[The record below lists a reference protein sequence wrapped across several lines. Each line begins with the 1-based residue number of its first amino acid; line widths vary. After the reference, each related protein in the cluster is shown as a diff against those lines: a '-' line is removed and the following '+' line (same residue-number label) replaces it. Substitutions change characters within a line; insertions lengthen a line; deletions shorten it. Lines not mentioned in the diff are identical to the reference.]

1 MEIAE
6 ILLGALVALFAG
18 LNVFQLFSFKA
29 YKNKYHAKAEQ
40 EEAEAY
46 ASKQSAYEA
55 RLKSVEE
62 LYAAQGM
69 MLDTLRKEMLK
80 LSNDKFESDKRMV
93 QLEVENRDL
102 RNKVDRLENEVAA
115 YKTIASEG
123 RR

>member
-1 MEIAE
+1 MEVIE
-6 ILLGALVALFAG
+6 IILGASVALFAG
-18 LNVFQLFSFKA
+18 LNIFQLFSFKA

-40 EEAEAY
+40 EEAEAN

-55 RLKSVEE
+55 RLKSIED
-62 LYAAQGM
+62 LYTAQGM

-93 QLEVENRDL
+93 QLEVENREL
-102 RNKVDRLENEVAA
+102 KNKVDKLEKEVAA
-115 YKTIASEG
+115 YKTITSNG